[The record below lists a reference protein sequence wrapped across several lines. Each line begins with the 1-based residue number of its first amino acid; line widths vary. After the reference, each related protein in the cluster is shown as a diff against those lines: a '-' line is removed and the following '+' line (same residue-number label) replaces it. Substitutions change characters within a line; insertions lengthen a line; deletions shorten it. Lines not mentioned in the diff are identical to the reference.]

1 MNADQFLAGGLD
13 LVSARR
19 AGLTGYTF
27 SVSLWNIVSKL
38 CQLTKLD
45 DYWKKKITMMS
56 CNTQI
61 FPSLATVCNS
71 LITQVS
77 QQKVLNCSLVY
88 LQSEICS
95 A

>member
-38 CQLTKLD
+38 SQLTKLD
-45 DYWKKKITMMS
+45 DYWKKKDH
-56 CNTQI
+56 ND
-61 FPSLATVCNS
+61 
-71 LITQVS
+71 
-77 QQKVLNCSLVY
+77 VL
-88 LQSEICS
+88 
-95 A
+95 